1 MKSMNLILKIKFFII
16 VFLLS
21 TYSISFCQDLTIE
34 QQNCTSTQFNL
45 NATLRNKILSKALI
59 KEAIKIIPYE
69 LDQQKIDTLSQLF
82 EDSSLKY
89 VLSYKEHEQRNQNST
104 SLILNVKLD
113 IGALKNTLI
122 NLGLYF
128 NSKNVTVCLKTENLE
143 EPEINFLDSLLKLS
157 GISIENNSELKLYLK
172 KIKDTLYTGT
182 LTYKDHYW
190 AATKKSLGELWET
203 LWSNYF
209 NLPEIKNKFFTKI
222 ILSAGPWVTLTGAKI
237 FNRTLES
244 KKEFLEGVKL
254 ISLTFSKGLFGK
266 WEIYTI
272 KPNAVTTFLNN
283 YLGARGMEFN
293 IQVLPPQ

>member
-1 MKSMNLILKIKFFII
+1 MNLILKIKFFII
-16 VFLLS
+16 VSLLF
-21 TYSISFCQDLTIE
+21 TCSISFSQDIRIE

-45 NATLRNKILSKALI
+45 NATLRNKILSKALV
-59 KEAIKIIPYE
+59 KEAIKIIPYG

-128 NSKNVTVCLKTENLE
+128 NSKDVTVCLKTENFE
-143 EPEINFLDSLLKLS
+143 EPDINFLNSLLRLS
-157 GISIENNSELKLYLK
+157 GISVDNNSIEPKLYIK

-182 LTYKDHYW
+182 FTYQDHYW

-209 NLPEIKNKFFTKI
+209 NLPEIKNKFFSKI
-222 ILSAGPWVTLTGAKI
+222 ILSAGPWVTLTGVKG
-237 FNRTLES
+237 FNKTLQG
-244 KKEFLEGVKL
+244 KKQFLEGVKL
-254 ISLTFSKGLFGK
+254 ISLTFSQGIFGK
-266 WEIYTI
+266 WEIVTI